1 MQAPHP
7 PYSRD
12 VGRAPPRS
20 LPGCGDR
27 SYNRGLERV
36 EVVRQGHLLRRQPG
50 RVLVIFPADSHI
62 YLRRYSC
69 HCCRDQDGS

>member
-50 RVLVIFPADSHI
+50 TVLVIFPTDGHA
-62 YLRRYSC
+62 YLFRYFC
-69 HCCRDQDGS
+69 HCSRDQDGS